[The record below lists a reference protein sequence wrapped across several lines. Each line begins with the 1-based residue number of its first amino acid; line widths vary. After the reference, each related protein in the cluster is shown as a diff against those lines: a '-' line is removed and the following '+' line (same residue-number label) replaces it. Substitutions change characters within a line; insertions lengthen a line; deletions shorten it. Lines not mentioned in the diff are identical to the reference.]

1 MGVSSCQHS
10 KTVWADG
17 EKVLNYLHQV
27 KISENIFMK
36 IIKNISLKNQV
47 DTLGLTGEIRFDTEG
62 FRTDIQLDL
71 IEKVGRRRRR
81 NSLKVC
87 RD

>member
-1 MGVSSCQHS
+1 MNISPERERERGRERADCVSSCQHT

-17 EKVLNYLHQV
+17 EKVLNYLH
-27 KISENIFMK
+27 
-36 IIKNISLKNQV
+36 QV

>member
-1 MGVSSCQHS
+1 MDVSSCQHT

-27 KISENIFMK
+27 
-36 IIKNISLKNQV
+36 
-47 DTLGLTGEIRFDTEG
+47 DTLGLTGEIRFDEQG

-71 IEKVGRRRRR
+71 IEKVRRRRKLFVK
-81 NSLKVC
+81 SFQ
-87 RD
+87 

>member
-1 MGVSSCQHS
+1 
-10 KTVWADG
+10 
-17 EKVLNYLHQV
+17 
-27 KISENIFMK
+27 MK
-36 IIKNISLKNQV
+36 HQV

>member
-1 MGVSSCQHS
+1 MSYCESRTSRAPVSERERELMDVSSCQHS

-27 KISENIFMK
+27 
-36 IIKNISLKNQV
+36 
-47 DTLGLTGEIRFDTEG
+47 DTIGLTGEIRFDEEG

-71 IEKVGRRRRR
+71 IEKVMI
-81 NSLKVC
+81 LMM
-87 RD
+87 

>member
-1 MGVSSCQHS
+1 MNISPQRGRERELRGVSSCQHT

-27 KISENIFMK
+27 
-36 IIKNISLKNQV
+36 
-47 DTLGLTGEIRFDTEG
+47 DTLGLTGEIRFDEQG

-71 IEKVGRRRRR
+71 IEKVREEE
-81 NSLKVC
+81 NLLKVSNDWNTFYY
-87 RD
+87 R

>member
-1 MGVSSCQHS
+1 MRERERELMDVSSCQHT

-27 KISENIFMK
+27 
-36 IIKNISLKNQV
+36 
-47 DTLGLTGEIRFDTEG
+47 DTLGLTGEIRFDEKG

-71 IEKVGRRRRR
+71 IEKVSRSRSRSRRSRRR
-81 NSLKVC
+81 NPLKVC
-87 RD
+87 KD

>member
-1 MGVSSCQHS
+1 MNISPERERELTGVSSCQHT

-27 KISENIFMK
+27 
-36 IIKNISLKNQV
+36 
-47 DTLGLTGEIRFDTEG
+47 DTLGLTGEIRFDEQG

-71 IEKVGRRRRR
+71 IEKVRKRRKLFVK
-81 NSLKVC
+81 SFQ
-87 RD
+87 

>member
-1 MGVSSCQHS
+1 MGVSSCQHT

-27 KISENIFMK
+27 
-36 IIKNISLKNQV
+36 
-47 DTLGLTGEIRFDTEG
+47 DTLGLTGEIRFDEQG

-71 IEKVGRRRRR
+71 IEKVSRGRSRSRR
-81 NSLKVC
+81 NKKFIKSF
-87 RD
+87 

>member
-1 MGVSSCQHS
+1 MGVSSCQHT

-27 KISENIFMK
+27 
-36 IIKNISLKNQV
+36 
-47 DTLGLTGEIRFDTEG
+47 DTLGLTGEIRFDEQG

-71 IEKVGRRRRR
+71 IEKVSRGSRRRRR
-81 NSLKVC
+81 NKKFIKSF
-87 RD
+87 